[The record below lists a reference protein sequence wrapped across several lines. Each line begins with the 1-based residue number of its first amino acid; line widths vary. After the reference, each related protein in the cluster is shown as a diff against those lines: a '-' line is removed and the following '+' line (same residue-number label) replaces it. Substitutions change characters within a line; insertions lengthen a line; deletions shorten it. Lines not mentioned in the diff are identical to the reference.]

1 MEASN
6 RGRPRGAGSGEKP
19 PQRTCV
25 GCGRKA
31 SPRELVRLWL
41 VAGQVAV
48 DRARS
53 GGRGAWL
60 HADPACLSRA
70 VRRKG
75 FARAFRGS
83 VSVDE
88 VLLRRQLTADGRKD

>member
-1 MEASN
+1 MAEASAAKA
-6 RGRPRGAGSGEKP
+6 RAAGGGGRPSE
-19 PQRTCV
+19 RTCV
-25 GCGRKA
+25 GCGARA
-31 SPRELVRLWL
+31 APEDLLRLRLVEGRVTFDRERT
-41 VAGQVAV
+41 
-48 DRARS
+48 

-75 FARAFRGS
+75 FARAFRGA

-88 VLLRRQLTADGRKD
+88 ELLRRQLTGNAGKD